1 MGKHSAPQPHG
12 KAQVSIVTKV
22 VTHHAAHC
30 ATIVVLHVVALG
42 ILGYMTPVLTL
53 IGIVPSGAAH

>member
-1 MGKHSAPQPHG
+1 MGKHSAPQLHG
-12 KAQVSIVTKV
+12 KARVSVVTRV
-22 VTHHAAHC
+22 VTHHATHC
-30 ATIVVLHVVALG
+30 VSIVVLHVVALG